1 MTYSIVARDPV
12 TGDLGVAVQSGTF
25 GVGTVVPWARPGVG
39 AVATQ
44 AIAEP
49 AYGPR
54 CLDTLAAGS
63 SATAALEAAAT
74 ADAASFLRQVG
85 VVAADGTVAAVTG
98 EGCIDH
104 AGHLLG
110 DGFTVQANMMASPR
124 VWPAMADAF
133 TAAVGPLP
141 GRLLAALEAA
151 QRAGGDARGM
161 MSAALLVV
169 GGQPADPWAGRLVDL
184 RVDRAADPV
193 ADLRGLLD
201 ASDAYALLAQAVG
214 ELFGGGADAALSHVM
229 AGLGMLPG
237 EENLRFLRAGAL
249 LARGDLAGGRN
260 ELRSLLATRPSWEV
274 IIRSFAAK
282 GLLAVPPDI
291 SVDTL
296 LAETR

>member
-12 TGDLGVAVQSGTF
+12 TSELGVAVQSGTF

-54 CLDTLAAGS
+54 CLDALAAGS
-63 SATAALEAAAT
+63 SATEALEVAAT

-104 AGHLLG
+104 AGHLIG
-110 DGFTVQANMMASPR
+110 DGFAVQANMMASPR

-133 TAAVGPLP
+133 TAAAGPLP

-151 QRAGGDARGM
+151 QQAGGDARGM

-169 GGQPADPWAGRLVDL
+169 GGRPADPWAGQLVDL

-193 ADLRGLLD
+193 ADLRRLLD
-201 ASDAYALLAQAVG
+201 ASDAYTILAQAVG
-214 ELFGGGADAALSHVM
+214 ELLGGDADAALSHVM
-229 AGLGMLPG
+229 AGLDTLPG
-237 EENLRFLRAGAL
+237 EENLRFLRVGAL
-249 LARGDLAGGRN
+249 VARGDLSGGRD
-260 ELRSLLATRPSWEV
+260 ELRSLLAARPSWEV

-282 GLLAVPPDI
+282 GLLAVPPDT

-296 LAETR
+296 LAEAR

>member
-12 TGDLGVAVQSGTF
+12 TGELGVAVQSGTF
-25 GVGTVVPWARPGVG
+25 GAGAVVPWARPGVG

-44 AIAEP
+44 AIAEA

-54 CLDTLAAGS
+54 CLDALAAGS
-63 SATAALEAAAT
+63 SATQALDEAAA
-74 ADAASFLRQVG
+74 ADALGFLRQVG
-85 VVAADGTVAAVTG
+85 VVAADGTMAAVTG

-133 TAAVGPLP
+133 TAAAGPLP
-141 GRLLAALEAA
+141 RRLLAALEAA

-169 GGQPADPWAGRLVDL
+169 GGQRADPWAGRLVDL

-193 ADLRGLLD
+193 ADLRRLLD
-201 ASDAYALLAQAVG
+201 ASDAYAVFGQAAG
-214 ELFGGGADAALSHVM
+214 ELFGGDADAALTHVM
-229 AGLGMLPG
+229 AGLDMLPG

-249 LARGDLAGGRN
+249 VARGDLSGGRA
-260 ELRSLLATRPSWEV
+260 ELRSLIAARPSWEV
-274 IIRSFAAK
+274 IIRGFAAK
-282 GLLAVPPDI
+282 GLLATPPAV

-296 LAETR
+296 LG

>member
-12 TGDLGVAVQSGTF
+12 TGELGVAVQSGTL

-54 CLDTLAAGS
+54 CLDALAAGS
-63 SATAALEAAAT
+63 PATGALEAAAA
-74 ADAASFLRQVG
+74 ADAAGFLRQVG

-133 TAAVGPLP
+133 TAAAGPLP
-141 GRLLAALEAA
+141 RRLLAALEAA

-169 GGQPADPWAGRLVDL
+169 GGQRADPWAGRLVDL

-193 ADLRGLLD
+193 AGLRGLLD
-201 ASDAYALLAQAVG
+201 ASDAYAIFGQAVG
-214 ELFGGGADAALSHVM
+214 ELLGGDAGAALTRVM
-229 AGLGMLPG
+229 AGLDLLPG

-249 LARGDLAGGRN
+249 VARGDLSGGRD
-260 ELRSLLATRPSWEV
+260 ELRSLLAARPSWEV

-282 GLLAVPPDI
+282 GLLATPPAV
-291 SVDTL
+291 SVDAL
-296 LAETR
+296 LG